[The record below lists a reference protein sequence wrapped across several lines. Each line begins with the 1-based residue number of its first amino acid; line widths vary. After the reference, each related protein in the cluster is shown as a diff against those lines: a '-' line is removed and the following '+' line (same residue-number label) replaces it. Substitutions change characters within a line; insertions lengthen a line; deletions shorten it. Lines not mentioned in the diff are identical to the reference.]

1 MGAPGKK
8 NNITSEMKNL
18 IEGLEDRLRKFLRK
32 SSKTEIESR
41 KKQMRNK
48 TELVESHEF
57 QKDNKGHKLTQGN
70 TLDQKS

>member
-18 IEGLEDRLRKFLRK
+18 MEGLEDRLRKFLIK

-41 KKQMRNK
+41 KKQMRNT

-57 QKDNKGHKLTQGN
+57 
-70 TLDQKS
+70 